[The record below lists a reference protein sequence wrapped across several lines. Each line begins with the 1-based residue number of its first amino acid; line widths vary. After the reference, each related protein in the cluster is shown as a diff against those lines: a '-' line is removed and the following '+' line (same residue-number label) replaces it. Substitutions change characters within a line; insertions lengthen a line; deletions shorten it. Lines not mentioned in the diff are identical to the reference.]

1 MNIYVA
7 NIDFKASESDL
18 RKAFEQYGTVESVK
32 IVLEKEPNPSTGA
45 RRSRG
50 FGFVI
55 MPDAQEADNALAS
68 LNGARFMSR
77 DLAVNEARPQPA
89 SR

>member
-32 IVLEKEPNPSTGA
+32 IVLEKEPSATGA